1 MELVFLVLDLEE
13 KHVVDVMIQMDIVS
27 DLGGIKWKKKKMEKK
42 KEDEVYGNAI
52 QVFQVSN
59 CRHLIVF
66 SHSVLFLI
74 HDESQTFGCKLIR
87 F

>member
-1 MELVFLVLDLEE
+1 MKKE
-13 KHVVDVMIQMDIVS
+13 K
-27 DLGGIKWKKKKMEKK
+27 KEKK

-66 SHSVLFLI
+66 FFLHSLLFLI
-74 HDESQTFGCKLIR
+74 HDESQTFGCKLIW

>member
-1 MELVFLVLDLEE
+1 MKKE
-13 KHVVDVMIQMDIVS
+13 K
-27 DLGGIKWKKKKMEKK
+27 KEKK

-66 SHSVLFLI
+66 FFCSVVF
-74 HDESQTFGCKLIR
+74 DS
-87 F
+87 